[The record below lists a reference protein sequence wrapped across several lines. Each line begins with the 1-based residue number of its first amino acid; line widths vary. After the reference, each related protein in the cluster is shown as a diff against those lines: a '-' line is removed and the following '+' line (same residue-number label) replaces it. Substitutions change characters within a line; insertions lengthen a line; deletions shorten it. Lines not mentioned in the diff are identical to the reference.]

1 MAAAACPTDFWSQLK
16 PDAEPTTKLWRGLN
30 NDRRD
35 QMSVL
40 KSLTLATAFV
50 LGIATLANAATYHYR
65 YSNQSAANTAAAE
78 RFQNEFKN
86 TY

>member
-1 MAAAACPTDFWSQLK
+1 MESP
-16 PDAEPTTKLWRGLN
+16 
-30 NDRRD
+30 
-35 QMSVL
+35 MSVL
-40 KSLTLATAFV
+40 KTLTLAAAVV
-50 LGIATLANAATYHYR
+50 LGMATLANAAAYRYHY